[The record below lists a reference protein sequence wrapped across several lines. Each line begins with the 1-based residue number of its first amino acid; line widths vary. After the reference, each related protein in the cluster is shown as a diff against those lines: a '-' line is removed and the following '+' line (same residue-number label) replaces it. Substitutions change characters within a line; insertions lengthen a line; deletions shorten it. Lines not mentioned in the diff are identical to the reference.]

1 MKRLIYIVL
10 AFFYLAFAHNES
22 YKELS
27 TEDISLLVNIVV
39 SSSPEIL
46 NFQSDYKTKLSL
58 KLTPAEVAEVKR
70 RIQIYNKFLKKKI
83 KKYLEN
89 GKIYIPLIKQIF
101 DQYNLPDDL
110 IFLPIIESYF
120 NIKAKSPAGAVGL
133 WQFMPQTGRMYG
145 LEINKW
151 IDERFDVEKSTIA
164 AALYLK
170 DLYLIFD
177 DWFLALAS
185 YNIGE
190 GNIIRRINKY
200 GGTNFW
206 DINSYLPR
214 ETRNYVP
221 NFIATVSVV
230 KNILKEEDFDYST
243 LNFDIVK
250 INKPVSLELV
260 SVLLKLPY
268 ENLIKLNPHLLKE
281 KTPPKEGIYNVYV
294 PRGYGK
300 TLAFILEEMQTERYK
315 AIGEYKVQKGDTLIK
330 IAKKFNTTVS
340 YLKKINN
347 LDKGWIIANTYIK
360 VPTYIEAYPLY
371 SDEIIDLTEDILYT
385 EKGIIYRVK
394 KGDTLAKIARKF
406 GVSIKNLKRWN
417 KIKNYIL
424 PNQKLVIYKKVFNK
438 NLSQKFIKRN
448 ISYLKK
454 KVKKRKPKYK
464 YIFYK
469 VKKGDTLIKIA
480 KKFGVSVKQLKKWN
494 KLSSN
499 VIHIGDKITIIKR
512 IIN

>member
-1 MKRLIYIVL
+1 MKKVILLLL
-10 AFFYLAFAHNES
+10 ALFYLS
-22 YKELS
+22 YSQQIKEEDLS
-27 TEDISLLVNIVV
+27 LEEVSLLTNIVV

-46 NFQSDYKTKLSL
+46 HLESTYKTKLSL
-58 KLTPAEVAEVKR
+58 KLTPAEIAEVKR
-70 RIQIYNKFLKKKI
+70 KIQLYNRYSKKKI
-83 KKYLEN
+83 KQYLEN
-89 GKIYIPLIKQIF
+89 GKLYIPLIKQIF
-101 DQYNLPDDL
+101 DQYNIPDDL
-110 IFLPIIESYF
+110 IFLPIIESHFY
-120 NIKAKSPAGAVGL
+120 IKAKSPAGAGGL

-170 DLYLIFD
+170 DLYMIFD

-243 LNFDIVK
+243 INFDIVK
-250 INKPVSLELV
+250 VSKPVSLELV
-260 SVLLKLPY
+260 SLLLKIPY
-268 ENLIKLNPHLLKE
+268 DELVRLNPHLLKE

-294 PRGYGK
+294 PKGYGN
-300 TLAFILEEMQTERYK
+300 TLSLILEEMQTEKYK
-315 AIGEYKVQKGDTLIK
+315 AIGEYKVKKGDTLIK
-330 IAKKFNTTVS
+330 IAKKFNTSVS

-347 LDKGWIIANTYIK
+347 LDKGWIIADTYIK

-371 SDEIIDLTEDILYT
+371 ADDVIDLTEDIQYT
-385 EKGIIYRVK
+385 EKGIIYKVK

-406 GVSIKNLKRWN
+406 RVSIRNLKRWN
-417 KIKNYIL
+417 KIKTYIL
-424 PNQKLVIYKKVFNK
+424 PNQKLVIYKRVFNK
-438 NLSQKFIKRN
+438 NLSRKFVKRN

-454 KVKKRKPKYK
+454 KVKKRKPKYR

-469 VKKGDTLIKIA
+469 VKKGDSLIKIA
-480 KKFGVSVKQLKKWN
+480 KKFGVSVKQIKKWN

-499 VIHIGDKITIIKR
+499 IIHIGDKITIIKR
-512 IIN
+512 VVN